1 MSIRLETERLI
12 LRRPVAADYDA
23 FKEFAAAGGLRHIYG
38 DLTDG
43 QVFRSFATEL
53 GHWEMLGFG
62 MWTVTFKGSDKPVGL
77 VGPWRPADWPE
88 FELGWMIYGNAEG
101 KGIAREAATAAR
113 TDAYV
118 RLGWKT
124 AVSYIAPQ
132 NLRSI
137 KLAERLGAV
146 LDPTAKTPPSDK
158 PCLVY
163 RHPAPAEMAL
173 GKTLEAAG

>member
-1 MSIRLETERLI
+1 MTMRLETERLI

-23 FKEFAAAGGLRHIYG
+23 FRAFAAAGGLRHIYG
-38 DLTDG
+38 TLTEG

-62 MWTVTFKGSDKPVGL
+62 MWTVTFKGSDQAVGL

-88 FELGWMIYGNAEG
+88 NELGWMIYGNAEG
-101 KGIAREAATAAR
+101 KGIAQEAATAAR
-113 TDAYV
+113 ADAYA

-124 AVSYIAPQ
+124 AVSYIAPE

-137 KLAERLGAV
+137 RLAERLGAV
-146 LDPTAKTPPSDK
+146 LDPSAKTPAPDK

-163 RHPAPAEMAL
+163 RHPAPAELAL
-173 GKTLEAAG
+173 GKTLETAR